1 MAKQVDGVIAVSA
14 RMSDRALA
22 EVAELTTLVLVN
34 RKAGDVP
41 AILLDMGGG
50 MRQAIEHL
58 HALGHRR
65 CVYLNGPRASW
76 SNRQRRTALRATAK
90 RLGIATTELGPFEPS
105 YEAGVHAADLA
116 LAEGPTAIV
125 AYNDLMAL
133 GVVARL
139 GGRGVVV
146 PGDVS
151 VVGFD
156 DIHFAGMASPPLTT
170 VAVPAAAAG
179 RVAVDLLLDTIGHE
193 PAGERE
199 DYQLKTELRVR
210 ASTGPPPDAGRSI
223 SQLGRTTRLGSA
235 AGRRGTMGGRITRW
249 AATLAAMAGALA
261 MGACADGPES
271 GGGGDDDGRQGA
283 QLAAE
288 AARRA
293 GDAQRPRRGGQPAAH
308 QGGDREV
315 PRREPEGRAAHH
327 LHDRDGAR
335 AVGQGQGP
343 AEGGPAEHRPRA
355 DRHRRPR
362 GRHLAGPVAEGAARA
377 RRGARRALPRARGE
391 DAGAGRGR
399 RRLVTY
405 YPSGPL
411 LEYAPDRVSDPPTTP
426 QALLAW
432 AKENPGKFMYARPS
446 NSGPARTF
454 LMGLPYLLGDKDPR
468 DPINGWDKTWAYLKE
483 LGKYVEYYP
492 SGTKDTMSGLA
503 DGSRDMIPTT
513 TGWDINP
520 RALGTVPKGVK
531 VAAFD
536 DLHWV
541 TDAHYM
547 VVPKGIAEDKLAVV
561 LDLMKFL
568 LEPEQQALS
577 YDDGYFYPGPAIKDV
592 GIDMAPAKSQK
603 VIEEFGRPEYEQ
615 LIESKPKETPLL
627 GKALVD
633 AFDKWDREVGG
644 SKVKED

>member
-1 MAKQVDGVIAVSA
+1 MQEQ
-14 RMSDRALA
+14 A
-22 EVAELTTLVLVN
+22 EGAGVLVN
-34 RKAGDVP
+34 
-41 AILLDMGGG
+41 
-50 MRQAIEHL
+50 
-58 HALGHRR
+58 
-65 CVYLNGPRASW
+65 
-76 SNRQRRTALRATAK
+76 
-90 RLGIATTELGPFEPS
+90 
-105 YEAGVHAADLA
+105 
-116 LAEGPTAIV
+116 
-125 AYNDLMAL
+125 
-133 GVVARL
+133 
-139 GGRGVVV
+139 
-146 PGDVS
+146 
-151 VVGFD
+151 
-156 DIHFAGMASPPLTT
+156 
-170 VAVPAAAAG
+170 
-179 RVAVDLLLDTIGHE
+179 
-193 PAGERE
+193 
-199 DYQLKTELRVR
+199 
-210 ASTGPPPDAGRSI
+210 
-223 SQLGRTTRLGSA
+223 
-235 AGRRGTMGGRITRW
+235 
-249 AATLAAMAGALA
+249 
-261 MGACADGPES
+261 
-271 GGGGDDDGRQGA
+271 
-283 QLAAE
+283 
-288 AARRA
+288 
-293 GDAQRPRRGGQPAAH
+293 
-308 QGGDREV
+308 
-315 PRREPEGRAAHH
+315 
-327 LHDRDGAR
+327 
-335 AVGQGQGP
+335 
-343 AEGGPAEHRPRA
+343 
-355 DRHRRPR
+355 
-362 GRHLAGPVAEGAARA
+362 
-377 RRGARRALPRARGE
+377 
-391 DAGAGRGR
+391 
-399 RRLVTY
+399 Y

-411 LEYAPDRVSDPPTTP
+411 LEYAPDRVSEPPTTP

-592 GIDMAPAKSQK
+592 GIDMAPAKSQQVVK
-603 VIEEFGRPEYEQ
+603 EFGRPEYDK
-615 LIESKPKETPLL
+615 LIEAKPKETPLL

>member
-1 MAKQVDGVIAVSA
+1 
-14 RMSDRALA
+14 
-22 EVAELTTLVLVN
+22 
-34 RKAGDVP
+34 
-41 AILLDMGGG
+41 
-50 MRQAIEHL
+50 
-58 HALGHRR
+58 
-65 CVYLNGPRASW
+65 
-76 SNRQRRTALRATAK
+76 
-90 RLGIATTELGPFEPS
+90 
-105 YEAGVHAADLA
+105 
-116 LAEGPTAIV
+116 
-125 AYNDLMAL
+125 
-133 GVVARL
+133 
-139 GGRGVVV
+139 
-146 PGDVS
+146 
-151 VVGFD
+151 
-156 DIHFAGMASPPLTT
+156 
-170 VAVPAAAAG
+170 
-179 RVAVDLLLDTIGHE
+179 
-193 PAGERE
+193 
-199 DYQLKTELRVR
+199 
-210 ASTGPPPDAGRSI
+210 
-223 SQLGRTTRLGSA
+223 
-235 AGRRGTMGGRITRW
+235 MGGRITRW
-249 AATLAAMAGALA
+249 AATLAAMAGVLA
-261 MGACADGPES
+261 MGACADGPDS
-271 GGGGDDDGRQGA
+271 GGGGGETVDKAPSSPPKLPDEPVTLNVLDVAGNLQLTKAAIEKYRDANPKAAQRITFTTATAPELSGKVKAQQKAGRLNIDLVLTGTDG
-283 QLAAE
+283 LAAGISQDLWLKGLPE
-288 AARRA
+288 L
-293 GDAQRPRRGGQPAAH
+293 GEGLDAPYLEPAAKM
-308 QGGDREV
+308 QE
-315 PRREPEGRAAHH
+315 
-327 LHDRDGAR
+327 
-335 AVGQGQGP
+335 Q
-343 AEGGPAEHRPRA
+343 
-355 DRHRRPR
+355 
-362 GRHLAGPVAEGAARA
+362 AEGA
-377 RRGARRALPRARGE
+377 GV
-391 DAGAGRGR
+391 
-399 RRLVTY
+399 LVNY

-411 LEYAPDRVSDPPTTP
+411 LEYAPDRVSEPPTTP

-531 VAAFD
+531 VASFD

-547 VVPKGIAEDKLAVV
+547 VVPKGISEDKLAVV
-561 LDLMKFL
+561 LNLMKFL

-577 YDDGYFYPGPAIKDV
+577 YDDGYFYPGPAIKGV

>member
-1 MAKQVDGVIAVSA
+1 
-14 RMSDRALA
+14 
-22 EVAELTTLVLVN
+22 
-34 RKAGDVP
+34 
-41 AILLDMGGG
+41 
-50 MRQAIEHL
+50 
-58 HALGHRR
+58 
-65 CVYLNGPRASW
+65 
-76 SNRQRRTALRATAK
+76 
-90 RLGIATTELGPFEPS
+90 
-105 YEAGVHAADLA
+105 
-116 LAEGPTAIV
+116 
-125 AYNDLMAL
+125 
-133 GVVARL
+133 
-139 GGRGVVV
+139 
-146 PGDVS
+146 
-151 VVGFD
+151 
-156 DIHFAGMASPPLTT
+156 
-170 VAVPAAAAG
+170 
-179 RVAVDLLLDTIGHE
+179 
-193 PAGERE
+193 
-199 DYQLKTELRVR
+199 
-210 ASTGPPPDAGRSI
+210 
-223 SQLGRTTRLGSA
+223 
-235 AGRRGTMGGRITRW
+235 MGGRITRW
-249 AATLAAMAGALA
+249 AATLAAMAGVLA
-261 MGACADGPES
+261 MGACADGPDS
-271 GGGGDDDGRQGA
+271 GGGGDETVDKAPSSPPKLPDEPVTLNVLDVAGNLQLTKTAIEKYRDANPKAAQRITFTTATAPELSGKVKAQQKAGRLNIDLVLTGTDG
-283 QLAAE
+283 LAAGISQDLWLKGLPE
-288 AARRA
+288 L
-293 GDAQRPRRGGQPAAH
+293 GDGLDAPYLEPAAKM
-308 QGGDREV
+308 QE
-315 PRREPEGRAAHH
+315 
-327 LHDRDGAR
+327 
-335 AVGQGQGP
+335 Q
-343 AEGGPAEHRPRA
+343 
-355 DRHRRPR
+355 
-362 GRHLAGPVAEGAARA
+362 AEGA
-377 RRGARRALPRARGE
+377 GV
-391 DAGAGRGR
+391 
-399 RRLVTY
+399 LVNY

-411 LEYAPDRVSDPPTTP
+411 LEYAPDRVSEPPTTP

-531 VAAFD
+531 VASFD

-547 VVPKGIAEDKLAVV
+547 VVPKGISEDKLAVV